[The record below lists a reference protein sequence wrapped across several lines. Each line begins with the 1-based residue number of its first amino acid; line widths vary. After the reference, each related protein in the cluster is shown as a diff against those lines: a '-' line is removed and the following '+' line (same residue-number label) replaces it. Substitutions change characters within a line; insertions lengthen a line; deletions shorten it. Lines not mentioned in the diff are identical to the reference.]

1 MEIPK
6 EMKAWRAHAY
16 GAEGNPADTIGKM
29 SLDTVGATAT
39 GWGSVGHSVTAEVVP
54 QPKVF

>member
-1 MEIPK
+1 MEVPK

-29 SLDTVGATAT
+29 TLDTALGDFFLG
-39 GWGSVGHSVTAEVVP
+39 GWSWWYH
-54 QPKVF
+54 

>member
-1 MEIPK
+1 MEVPK

-29 SLDTVGATAT
+29 TLDTALGDFFL
-39 GWGSVGHSVTAEVVP
+39 GGLELVVSLTIYGI
-54 QPKVF
+54 